1 MARTALGKKGVVFW
15 ILLLLIV
22 GAILGPIYW
31 IANTS
36 FKTPTEAIRPT
47 PTLFPHEFTLR
58 NYEAVIEEGVLL
70 NFYNSLF
77 VAVLATVA
85 SLALSFLAAYALGR
99 YRFPFKLN
107 SIFLI
112 WVLVTK
118 ILPPIVLAV
127 PLYTLFASAGLINNR
142 LGLVI
147 VYQVYTLPY
156 CLWIIFGFVKALPR
170 EFEEAAR
177 IDGASHMRV
186 LTSVVLPLIGGGVV
200 ATSIFS
206 AIIAWN
212 EFLFALLF
220 LRSPSL
226 LTLPLRVVQFIGEY
240 ETLWGELMAIGLLAT
255 VPILIF
261 SGYAYRRLTIGFSM
275 GLR

>member
-1 MARTALGKKGVVFW
+1 MTRTALGKKGIIFW
-15 ILLLLIV
+15 VLLVLIV
-22 GAILGPIYW
+22 GSILGPIYW

-36 FKTPTEAIRPT
+36 FKTPTEAIRPV
-47 PTLFPHEFTLR
+47 PTLFPHELTLR
-58 NYEAVIEEGVLL
+58 NYAAVIEAGVFQ

-77 VAVLATVA
+77 VAVLATLA
-85 SLALSFLAAYALGR
+85 SLTLSFLAAYALGR
-99 YRFPFKLN
+99 YRFPLKLN

-127 PLYTLFASAGLINNR
+127 PLYTLFASAGLINSR

-156 CLWIIFGFVKALPR
+156 CLWIIFGFIKALPR
-170 EFEEAAR
+170 EFEEAAT
-177 IDGASHMRV
+177 IDGAGHMRV
-186 LTSVVLPLIGGGVV
+186 LTSIVLPLTGGGIV
-200 ATSIFS
+200 ATSIFA

-220 LRSPSL
+220 LRSPDL
-226 LTLPLRVVQFIGEY
+226 LTLPLRIVNFIGEY

-255 VPILIF
+255 IPILIF
-261 SGYAYRRLTIGFSM
+261 SGYAYRRLTLGFSM